1 MKNKKNE
8 LERYI
13 RLILNVIINLND
25 LLLFIFN
32 ERNIFKYI
40 KLN

>member
-1 MKNKKNE
+1 MKNKKSE

-13 RLILNVIINLND
+13 RLILNEIINLND